1 MNLMKPIRTTI
12 SAFGKSKPAG
22 ARIITDH
29 HQLNDFRAE
38 NYEIGEDFNRFE
50 ATDIIARCGR
60 KMPPSD
66 SGQRWTSALITHIVM
81 LVKMTQDRDWLDRK
95 PIVWM
100 SVAKTAQR
108 LGISCSQVNR
118 QENKLMELGAI
129 TWDDSGNHKRFG
141 RRNADGRII
150 EAYGINLAP
159 LAAMLET
166 LREHDKTIF
175 CAELEWGTKRNSLIS
190 LRSKCRRYLLGLDED
205 NDIIVALADECNAIL
220 ASIHLHANTD
230 IPTLDGWIAALDAWI
245 EKLKKQPVEPA
256 RTKPVDNARKSAKV
270 TAKMRPKESKSATPG
285 SHPCDAHTIQH
296 ESHDINTHTCSG
308 EVVDNASGA
317 AGASASAGYCQ
328 KGGRRRSDDAPP
340 ERLAEEA
347 ETDAIIYQL
356 DPARLFERMPPN
368 LAAEIGIDYEDTR
381 WEDVANAAL
390 RLLVRLGISDQAW
403 ASAVRQMGKDGAAL
417 AVILIAWRREL
428 GEVYSPGGYLRGMT
442 KKAQKGELNL
452 VPSFY
457 GLQKRG
463 RKR

>member
-1 MNLMKPIRTTI
+1 MKPIGTAI
-12 SAFGKSKPAG
+12 CAFGKSKPAG
-22 ARIITDH
+22 TRIITDH

-38 NYEIGEDFNRFE
+38 RYDLEEDFNRFE
-50 ATDIIARCGR
+50 ATDILWRCGR

-66 SGQRWTSALITHIVM
+66 SGQRWTSALIAHIRL
-81 LVKMTQDRDWLDRK
+81 LVSMTQHQDWLDHK

-118 QENKLMELGAI
+118 QENKLMRLGAI
-129 TWDDSGNHKRFG
+129 TWDDSANHKRFG
-141 RRNADGRII
+141 HRNADGRIV

-159 LAAMLET
+159 LASMLET
-166 LREHDKTIF
+166 LREYDKAIF
-175 CAELEWGTKRNSLIS
+175 RADLEWGPKRNTLNA
-190 LRSKCRRYLLGLDED
+190 LRSKCRNVLLGLDED
-205 NDIIVALADECNAIL
+205 NDIIIALAAECDAIL
-220 ASIHLHANTD
+220 KSIRLHNHTD
-230 IPTLDGWIAALDAWI
+230 IATLDRWIAMLQAWI
-245 EKLKKQPVEPA
+245 EKLRRQPAEPA

-270 TAKMRPKESKSATPG
+270 TSKMRPRQPKNATPG
-285 SHPCDAHTIQH
+285 SHPCDAHTIQ
-296 ESHDINTHTCSG
+296 ERRIYKNTHTCSD
-308 EVVDNASGA
+308 EAVDNAPGA
-317 AGASASAGYCQ
+317 VGASASAGYCQ
-328 KGGRRRSDDAPP
+328 EGRRRRSDDAPP

-347 ETDAIIYQL
+347 ETDASTYQL
-356 DPARLFERMPPN
+356 DPARLFSKMPPN
-368 LAAEIGIDYEDTR
+368 LAAEIGADYEDTR

-463 RKR
+463 GKR